1 MKSRQILTSD
11 RFILLGASRGLG
23 WATYQN
29 LFQRFKNQEF
39 LLVSRRI
46 KQKGLSISD
55 KTHLI
60 EQDFSKGYCD
70 EKFVQQ
76 LQDFQATHLIYF
88 AGGGPYGPFSQKK
101 WSDHQW
107 AFETTFLYPARLVH
121 LILSDPARWSSL
133 RQVIIIGSAIAENRP
148 DINAA
153 SYSAAKHA
161 LKGLV
166 DTLVLEK
173 EASLNGL
180 SAEVR
185 LFSPGYMQTDLLP
198 INSQPRQNGVAE
210 NPLDVAKKLI
220 AMIEKND

>member
-29 LFQRFKNQEF
+29 LLQRFKNQEF
-39 LLVSRRI
+39 LLASRRI
-46 KQKGLSISD
+46 KQKELLVSD
-55 KTHLI
+55 KTQLI
-60 EQDFSKGYCD
+60 EQDFSKGRCD

-76 LQDFQATHLIYF
+76 LQDFQGTHLIYF
-88 AGGGPYGPFSQKK
+88 AGGGPYGPFHQKK

-107 AFETTFLYPARLVH
+107 ALETTFLYPARLVH
-121 LILSDPARWSSL
+121 LILSEPKQWSSL
-133 RQVIIIGSAIAENRP
+133 RQVILIGSAVAESLP
-148 DINAA
+148 DINAS

-166 DTLVLEK
+166 DTLVLEQQ
-173 EASLNGL
+173 ASSN
-180 SAEVR
+180 AFAQEVR

-198 INSQPRQNGVAE
+198 INSQPRQNDLAE
-210 NPLDVAKKLI
+210 TPQNVAKKLI